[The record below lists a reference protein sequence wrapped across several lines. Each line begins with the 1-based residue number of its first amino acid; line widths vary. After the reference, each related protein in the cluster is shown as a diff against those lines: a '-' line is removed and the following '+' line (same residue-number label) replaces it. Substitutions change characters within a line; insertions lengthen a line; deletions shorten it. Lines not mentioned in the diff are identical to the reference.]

1 MATTFKLEA
10 QWAEPTE
17 PVSLTFHSALRKLNT
32 EPSIQAYQRGNSG
45 KGRVHILDFPKEK
58 ASVQI
63 SEISLSD
70 IEKDVDSEDNSYV
83 NLEIV
88 PTPTSKSCG
97 KGLIGA
103 GNRSNV
109 SGNESLR
116 SAKSGCLFL
125 RKI

>member
-1 MATTFKLEA
+1 MVYLCLFIGPIDD
-10 QWAEPTE
+10 AE
-17 PVSLTFHSALRKLNT
+17 
-32 EPSIQAYQRGNSG
+32 AYQRGNSG

-58 ASVQI
+58 AFVQI

-70 IEKDVDSEDNSYV
+70 IEKDVDSRDNSYV

-103 GNRSNV
+103 GNGSNV

-116 SAKSGCLFL
+116 SAK
-125 RKI
+125 KK